1 MNLRQ
6 RLLEKF
12 INIYPPL
19 VGAGIRSRFID
30 ERTVDVE
37 MKLTAFNR
45 NLVGVHFGGSLYAMC
60 DPWFM
65 LILMRLLGPDY
76 LVWDK
81 AARIQFKRPGR
92 GKVKAHFHIPA
103 ERLEQIRLD
112 ADREG
117 KIEPIFSVDVLG
129 EDGEI
134 VAQVEKLLYVRRKS
148 TTTFKGES

>member
-12 INIYPPL
+12 INMYPPL
-19 VGAGIRSRFID
+19 VGAGIRSRSVD

-37 MKLTAFNR
+37 MKLTALNR

-76 LVWDK
+76 IVWDK
-81 AARIQFKRPGR
+81 AASIQFKQPGR

-103 ERLEQIRLD
+103 ERVEQIRLD
-112 ADREG
+112 AEQNA
-117 KIEPIFSVDVLG
+117 KIEPTFSVDVVDEQG
-129 EDGEI
+129 QVI
-134 VAQVEKLLYVRRKS
+134 AHVEKLLYVRRK
-148 TTTFKGES
+148 K